1 MRVGDLVKYD
11 CGRKKMAN
19 PNTVV
24 GVIIERVRDADPE
37 YFAWH
42 VHGPGGTQ
50 AVHENFLEV
59 VSESR

>member
-1 MRVGDLVKYD
+1 
-11 CGRKKMAN
+11 MAN